1 LPDVVCLFS
10 FSRQFIFIYFY
21 SIRKEEGRR
30 WWVLEGRKK
39 EGKKEGE
46 KEREKK
52 KVGGGEREKRTTA
65 IGRGRHGATNLRWYN
80 IKALATATRCRR

>member
-1 LPDVVCLFS
+1 LS
-10 FSRQFIFIYFY
+10 FCFFPPVYFY
-21 SIRKEEGRR
+21 LFLFHPKGRREEVVGVGRAKERRKERR
-30 WWVLEGRKK
+30 R
-39 EGKKEGE
+39 EGE
-46 KEREKK
+46 RKK

>member
-1 LPDVVCLFS
+1 LSFLLFPAS
-10 FSRQFIFIYFY
+10 LFLFI
-21 SIRKEEGRR
+21 SIPSERKKGGGGGCWKGE
-30 WWVLEGRKK
+30 RKK
-39 EGKKEGE
+39 ERKKERRREGE
-46 KEREKK
+46 RKK